1 MTKSTCVSSAESP
14 TNYSMSDEG
23 SFDLVDLDAGF
34 DQNTAK
40 ADASDNQTAPKVTTP
55 ATAQAQASANPA
67 NAKTETT
74 WKKKVKTELCRFWL
88 NG

>member
-1 MTKSTCVSSAESP
+1 
-14 TNYSMSDEG
+14 MSDEG

-34 DQNTAK
+34 DQHAAK
-40 ADASDNQTAPKVTTP
+40 MTTSNDQTPQKSADPAQAAASATP
-55 ATAQAQASANPA
+55 AAAAAG
-67 NAKTETT
+67 AKTETTT

>member
-1 MTKSTCVSSAESP
+1 
-14 TNYSMSDEG
+14 MSDEG

-34 DQNTAK
+34 DQHAAK
-40 ADASDNQTAPKVTTP
+40 MTTSNDQTPQKSADPAQAAASATP
-55 ATAQAQASANPA
+55 AAGVG
-67 NAKTETT
+67 AKTETT

>member
-14 TNYSMSDEG
+14 SNYSISDEG

-34 DQNTAK
+34 DQNTVK
-40 ADASDNQTAPKVTTP
+40 VDASNNQSAPKVNTP
-55 ATAQAQASANPA
+55 VIAQAQASANPA
-67 NAKTETT
+67 NAKIETT